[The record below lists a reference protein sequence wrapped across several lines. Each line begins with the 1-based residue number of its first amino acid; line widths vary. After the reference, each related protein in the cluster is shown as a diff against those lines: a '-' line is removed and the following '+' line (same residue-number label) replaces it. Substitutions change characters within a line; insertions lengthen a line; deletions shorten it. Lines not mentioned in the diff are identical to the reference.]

1 MSNIHFLWDKN
12 GALVFSSANSK
23 KWLKSVF
30 PDLEWERAHLNLF
43 QEVSQNLKNQ
53 PKDAKLNFG
62 GQSIAVERDGD
73 KLFASVSVEEESEE
87 KVFFPFQ
94 ELLENLDVAILIEDN
109 DRRLQY
115 TNQAF
120 CDYFSIPVSPKD
132 LHGAD
137 CAEAAE
143 ASKELF
149 LDPHY
154 FIQHVESVLAKEVRR
169 GPVSFEMA
177 DQRMLEQTYIPLLKG
192 EKKVGHL
199 WLYRDT
205 TMQYLSGIARK
216 ASEDKYRKIIENIN
230 LGLMEVDRE
239 EKIRWANEPFLQKTG
254 YKLKELIG
262 KDAREVFL
270 FEEDRAKGIEM
281 ELEKVNK
288 KRMAGL
294 SSAFEV
300 RMRTKG
306 NQSLWMQ
313 VSGAPIQDSNG
324 QISGSLGIH
333 HDVTE
338 AKENRLAL
346 AYRSEFQSILLAL
359 AEKLLVADE
368 SSIDAAIQSALEDI
382 GRFVNADRAYI
393 FDYDFEAQ
401 TTSNTYEWC
410 EEGIEPEIENLQDI
424 PIEALDDWV
433 ETHQRGDTMVVPDVL
448 ALPKNSTLREV
459 LEPQG
464 IQSLI
469 TVPLYKS
476 GGALGFIGF
485 DAVKIKKAW
494 SQTEQE
500 LLGFLA
506 QLLVNHRMLSDFQHQ
521 VQESEERMR
530 KILAS
535 AMDAVITINEEGR
548 IEQWNVQAERIFG
561 YQYQDVLGKE
571 LGEIIIPPKYHRAHQ
586 EGMSHFLET
595 GEGPILNKRIELVAN
610 RKSGESFPME
620 MSVIPIKHEGK
631 HFFSAFLRD
640 ITDQKKA
647 QDDMANALE
656 QQRELA
662 TMKSRLISMASH
674 EFRTPLTTI
683 KANADLLEFWS
694 ARLEEENQQKASRYL
709 NRIIQETDRLSNI
722 MNDLLVLGRLE
733 SGRITV
739 NKRNVDLLDFS
750 RELIDR
756 VYNPESN
763 EGRTVEVKIEGAPR
777 LVATD
782 LKILEHIL
790 SNLLEN
796 AWKYSPKDSN
806 PKIILNFL
814 ASKVRVSV
822 IDQGIGIPVEEQ
834 DRIFSTFYRA
844 SNAKDSKGS
853 GMGLA
858 IVKQMAEMHGM
869 DIKFFSTPKEGTE
882 FIIEW

>member
-1 MSNIHFLWDKN
+1 MSDIHFLWDKN
-12 GALVFSSANSK
+12 GALVFSSADCK
-23 KWLKSVF
+23 KWLKSAF

-120 CDYFSIPVSPKD
+120 CDYFSIPVSPKE

-254 YKLKELIG
+254 YKLQELTG

-281 ELEKVNK
+281 ELEKVNEN
-288 KRMAGL
+288 RMAGL

-300 RMRTKG
+300 RMRTKD
-306 NQSLWMQ
+306 NEALWMQ

-324 QISGSLGIH
+324 QITGSLGIH

-410 EEGIEPEIENLQDI
+410 EEGIAPEIDNLQGI
-424 PIEALDDWV
+424 PVEALEDWV

-485 DAVKIKKAW
+485 DAVKTKKAW

-506 QLLVNHRMLSDFQHQ
+506 QLLVNHRMLNDFQHQ

>member
-73 KLFASVSVEEESEE
+73 KLFASVSLEEESEE

-288 KRMAGL
+288 NRMAGL

-424 PIEALDDWV
+424 PIEALEDWV

-844 SNAKDSKGS
+844 SNAKESKGS